1 MNRHLAL
8 ELARVTEAAALESGR
23 WVGKGDKIAADAA
36 ATTAMRNVLGA
47 MDIYGTVVIGEG
59 EMDDAP
65 MLCIGEKVGSS
76 KYQAVDIA
84 VDPLEGTTLC
94 AKGTNGAITTIA
106 LAPTGGFLNAPD
118 MYMDKIIVG
127 PDGKGII
134 DIDAPP
140 GENLRRLAQAKKCN
154 IEDLTVV
161 LLDRPRH
168 NDIIADIRK
177 AGACIHMISDGD
189 VAPAVAT
196 GIVDSGID
204 MVLGIGGAPEG
215 VLAAAA
221 VKCAGGDMQARLVF
235 TTDYERERAPT
246 MGITDPDKIYTLE
259 EMAAGDVFFAAT
271 GVTSGALLRGV
282 RYSSGGARTHSIVMR
297 SRSRTVRFLDSFHY
311 FDHKPLH

>member
-36 ATTAMRNVLGA
+36 ATAAMRHVLGT

-59 EMDDAP
+59 EMDEAP
-65 MLCIGEKVGSS
+65 MLYIGEKVGNR

-106 LAPTGGFLNAPD
+106 LAPAGGFLNAPD

-127 PDGKGII
+127 PEGKGII

-140 GENLRRLAQAKKCN
+140 GENLRRLAQAKRCN
-154 IEDLTVV
+154 IADLTVV

-168 NDIIADIRK
+168 NDIVADIRK

-196 GIVDSGID
+196 GIADSGID

-221 VKCAGGDMQARLVF
+221 VKCAGGDMQARLIF
-235 TTDYERERAPT
+235 TTDCERERAPT

-259 EMAAGDVFFAAT
+259 EMATGDVFFAAT

>member
-23 WVGKGDKIAADAA
+23 WVGKGDKTAADAA
-36 ATTAMRNVLGA
+36 ATTAMRNVLGT
-47 MDIYGTVVIGEG
+47 MDIFGTVVIGEG
-59 EMDDAP
+59 EMDEAP
-65 MLCIGEKVGSS
+65 MLYIGEKVGNN

-84 VDPLEGTTLC
+84 VDPLEGTNLC
-94 AKGTNGAITTIA
+94 AKGSNGAITTIA
-106 LAPTGGFLNAPD
+106 LAPAGGFLNAPD

-127 PDGKGII
+127 PEGKGII

-140 GENLRRLAQAKKCN
+140 GENLRRLAQAKRCN

-168 NDIIADIRK
+168 RDLIAEIRK
-177 AGACIHMISDGD
+177 AGACIHMLADGD

-196 GIVDSGID
+196 GIADSGVDI
-204 MVLGIGGAPEG
+204 VLGVGGAPEG

-311 FDHKPLH
+311 FDHKPSH